1 MIEQRVSAEILNPE
15 QFKCPKCQ
23 NTALLVEGYVQ
34 APMIGVVEDGLITTS
49 TVNDEAK
56 KIEISAFDCSHCQIH
71 YIVKSVEVMNME
83 TELFKLHTDLFKL
96 NDMYKKAT
104 GIDLLGMGQPC

>member
-1 MIEQRVSAEILNPE
+1 
-15 QFKCPKCQ
+15 
-23 NTALLVEGYVQ
+23 
-34 APMIGVVEDGLITTS
+34 
-49 TVNDEAK
+49 
-56 KIEISAFDCSHCQIH
+56 
-71 YIVKSVEVMNME
+71 ME